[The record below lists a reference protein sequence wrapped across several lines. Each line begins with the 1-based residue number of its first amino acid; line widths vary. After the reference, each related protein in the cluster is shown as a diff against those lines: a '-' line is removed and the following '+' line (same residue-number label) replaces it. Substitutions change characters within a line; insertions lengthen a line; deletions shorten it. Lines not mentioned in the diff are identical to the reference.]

1 MKLNDMSVEE
11 LELLSYTDLT
21 YMILKE
27 NKLAMNTSVIF
38 KTICDLLD
46 YSDEQYVDGIGDF
59 YTSLTIDKRFILL
72 ENNEWDLREKHSIN
86 LFEDDE
92 DDEDVD
98 FFETE
103 EDVEENLD
111 NDEELD
117 DELDNDLDDE
127 LDDEIDDLT
136 IVDDEELEM

>member
-117 DELDNDLDDE
+117 DELDNDLDND